1 MEALPKGTQW
11 PMIEVKRKQ
20 RAPNS
25 YACGED
31 CGNTV
36 LNLKKAR
43 LIRRL
48 IKRGW
53 TQERLGKRFKTSST
67 NIGKVHRNETWRE
80 E

>member
-1 MEALPKGTQW
+1 MEAFTPGKQW
-11 PMIEVKRKQ
+11 EKVEVKRKQ

-53 TQERLGKRFKTSST
+53 TQKRLGKRFNTSPT